1 MKTLKKLL
9 LMSVALILVTS
20 CSKEDAVERE
30 AEIPEGKIPVKTE
43 VIVDGVL
50 QTNTRASTEAGYTTG
65 DGLYD
70 ITDRVTVAAFANDG
84 YELAA
89 FYDKKDPST
98 NLGASH
104 TFDVLEP
111 RTFKAEFA
119 RKYTITVSASPTA
132 GGTVSG
138 GGKFRSGK
146 TCTLTAAANA
156 GYSFD
161 GWYEGSTKLS
171 SSASYSFTVSSNRTI
186 TGLFLYDRF
195 AILVHKYASGGKF
208 MTPTSIQSVGIKNV
222 SALAY
227 GNSKYIVGGGSGIN
241 SQSQFTIS
249 TDNGVSWSS
258 PVVIASAGSP
268 NQIIYS
274 YSDTFVMAFSYGYIL
289 TSNNGGISWKTNKV
303 GDVHWR
309 GIVYANG
316 KYVAVGVNLYNGNI
330 GCITASIDGQTWTT
344 PQPVGTNG
352 SWNSV
357 TYGNGKY
364 VAVGDDGYIT
374 TSADGVNWTTPI
386 QVGSVDWKRIKYI
399 SNMYV
404 TVGYSGYI
412 ATSVDGITWTNP
424 QKIGNIT
431 WDDVTYSNGTCFVVG
446 SDGYFTKSND
456 LKVWI
461 TPRQMVDYLGNTI
474 TDYLANACPLP

>member
-1 MKTLKKLL
+1 
-9 LMSVALILVTS
+9 MSVALILVTS

-186 TGLFLYDRF
+186 TGKFAGSIQIEALVDVVSSSAYITSSYYLKSSNPVTVAITSMCQILHEEYREDYDGNEELIF
-195 AILVHKYASGGKF
+195 SEVLTVKLTIPVGQTESNKEEYTSGG
-208 MTPTSIQSVGIKNV
+208 I
-222 SALAY
+222 
-227 GNSKYIVGGGSGIN
+227 GNRTQYYLSSKDHS
-241 SQSQFTIS
+241 
-249 TDNGVSWSS
+249 
-258 PVVIASAGSP
+258 
-268 NQIIYS
+268 
-274 YSDTFVMAFSYGYIL
+274 
-289 TSNNGGISWKTNKV
+289 
-303 GDVHWR
+303 
-309 GIVYANG
+309 
-316 KYVAVGVNLYNGNI
+316 
-330 GCITASIDGQTWTT
+330 
-344 PQPVGTNG
+344 
-352 SWNSV
+352 SWNMKTFNGF
-357 TYGNGKY
+357 TYKLSR
-364 VAVGDDGYIT
+364 D
-374 TSADGVNWTTPI
+374 NWH
-386 QVGSVDWKRIKYI
+386 
-399 SNMYV
+399 
-404 TVGYSGYI
+404 
-412 ATSVDGITWTNP
+412 
-424 QKIGNIT
+424 
-431 WDDVTYSNGTCFVVG
+431 
-446 SDGYFTKSND
+446 
-456 LKVWI
+456 
-461 TPRQMVDYLGNTI
+461 
-474 TDYLANACPLP
+474 

>member
-119 RKYTITVSASPTA
+119 RKYTITVSASPMA

-146 TCTLTAAANA
+146 TCTQTAAANA
-156 GYSFD
+156 GYSID
-161 GWYEGSTKLS
+161 GWYEGSTQQS

-186 TGLFLYDRF
+186 TGKFAGSIQIEALVDVVSSSAYITNSYYLKSSNPVTVAITSMCQILHEEYREDYDGNEELIF
-195 AILVHKYASGGKF
+195 SEVITVKLTIPVGQTESNKEEYTSGG
-208 MTPTSIQSVGIKNV
+208 I
-222 SALAY
+222 
-227 GNSKYIVGGGSGIN
+227 GNRTQYYLSSKDHS
-241 SQSQFTIS
+241 
-249 TDNGVSWSS
+249 
-258 PVVIASAGSP
+258 
-268 NQIIYS
+268 
-274 YSDTFVMAFSYGYIL
+274 
-289 TSNNGGISWKTNKV
+289 
-303 GDVHWR
+303 
-309 GIVYANG
+309 
-316 KYVAVGVNLYNGNI
+316 
-330 GCITASIDGQTWTT
+330 
-344 PQPVGTNG
+344 
-352 SWNSV
+352 SWNMKTFNGF
-357 TYGNGKY
+357 TYKLSR
-364 VAVGDDGYIT
+364 D
-374 TSADGVNWTTPI
+374 NWH
-386 QVGSVDWKRIKYI
+386 
-399 SNMYV
+399 
-404 TVGYSGYI
+404 
-412 ATSVDGITWTNP
+412 
-424 QKIGNIT
+424 
-431 WDDVTYSNGTCFVVG
+431 
-446 SDGYFTKSND
+446 
-456 LKVWI
+456 
-461 TPRQMVDYLGNTI
+461 
-474 TDYLANACPLP
+474 

>member
-1 MKTLKKLL
+1 
-9 LMSVALILVTS
+9 MSVALILVTS

-186 TGLFLYDRF
+186 TGKFAGSIQIEALVDVVSSSAYITNSYYLKSSNPVTVAITSMCQILHEEYREDYDGNEELIF
-195 AILVHKYASGGKF
+195 SEVLTVKLTIPVGQTESNKEEYTSGGR
-208 MTPTSIQSVGIKNV
+208 
-222 SALAY
+222 AR
-227 GNSKYIVGGGSGIN
+227 
-241 SQSQFTIS
+241 
-249 TDNGVSWSS
+249 
-258 PVVIASAGSP
+258 AG
-268 NQIIYS
+268 
-274 YSDTFVMAFSYGYIL
+274 
-289 TSNNGGISWKTNKV
+289 
-303 GDVHWR
+303 
-309 GIVYANG
+309 
-316 KYVAVGVNLYNGNI
+316 
-330 GCITASIDGQTWTT
+330 
-344 PQPVGTNG
+344 
-352 SWNSV
+352 
-357 TYGNGKY
+357 
-364 VAVGDDGYIT
+364 
-374 TSADGVNWTTPI
+374 
-386 QVGSVDWKRIKYI
+386 
-399 SNMYV
+399 
-404 TVGYSGYI
+404 
-412 ATSVDGITWTNP
+412 
-424 QKIGNIT
+424 
-431 WDDVTYSNGTCFVVG
+431 
-446 SDGYFTKSND
+446 
-456 LKVWI
+456 
-461 TPRQMVDYLGNTI
+461 
-474 TDYLANACPLP
+474 